1 MSRNTNEELYV
12 PYKKQDPEPKGYEK
26 FAIEHGAPPLLSLVK
41 VALATLAA
49 SAVVL
54 LILILTGLRLTVVET
69 PDGGEIRYF
78 GWVAGNT
85 PTAGFMQWKNG
96 ASASVGGGQVVYS
109 DGSIYV
115 GAMKDFMKNG
125 SGRLIMADGT
135 AYTGDFR
142 NDLYEGFGEIIY
154 ADGSKYSGY
163 FKEGKY
169 STLEKNGE
177 MLGGKLT
184 LSNGTSYSGSFKDG
198 EFSGQGKIVYYD
210 GSSFVGTFEN
220 GMRSHGKYTWATGES
235 IEGVFVNNMPDP
247 VNYITYTEAGEDGK
261 TYFVKIR
268 DGVIV
273 RQTPYIN
280 VNEDEDEDKAEKEE
294 ADSDAV
300 G

>member
-1 MSRNTNEELYV
+1 VAT
-12 PYKKQDPEPKGYEK
+12 
-26 FAIEHGAPPLLSLVK
+26 AILAGGPGAVFWLWI
-41 VALATLAA
+41 AGIFGIAT
-49 SAVVL
+49 
-54 LILILTGLRLTVVET
+54 
-69 PDGGEIRYF
+69 
-78 GWVAGNT
+78 
-85 PTAGFMQWKNG
+85 
-96 ASASVGGGQVVYS
+96 
-109 DGSIYV
+109 
-115 GAMKDFMKNG
+115 
-125 SGRLIMADGT
+125 
-135 AYTGDFR
+135 
-142 NDLYEGFGEIIY
+142 
-154 ADGSKYSGY
+154 KYSEV
-163 FKEGKY
+163 FVAIKY
-169 STLEKNGE
+169 RVKDHNGE